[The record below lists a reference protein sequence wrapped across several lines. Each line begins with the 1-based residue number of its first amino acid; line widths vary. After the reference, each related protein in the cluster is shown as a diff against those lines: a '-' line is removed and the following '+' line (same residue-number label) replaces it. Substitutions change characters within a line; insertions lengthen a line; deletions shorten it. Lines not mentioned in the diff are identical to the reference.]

1 MYNQNVNYVLTIA
14 EERGFSKAAKKLYIS
29 QPALSAAIAK
39 IEKEIG
45 NKLFDRSAS
54 PIQLSEAGKAY
65 IDTAKKMVTLEKDLN
80 NYLMDLAELKTGK
93 LSVGGT
99 HFFVSCFLPSILS
112 TYSKRYPGIEIEVF
126 ERNSIELEQLSLD
139 GAIDIIVDCYPFNI
153 DLFSMINI
161 FHETVLLAVP
171 KSFDINDKL
180 KDFQLSYDDIENNR
194 HLSKDCPA
202 LDLKIFKD
210 EPFLFLKQGNHMHD
224 LAIKLCKSSGFEP
237 NIKMIFDQLMTT
249 YSMTVANLG
258 VSFTTDII
266 VKYCNL
272 ASHPVFYKIDSPL
285 TYRDSSVIYKKNK
298 YLSKAAQEFINIIQE
313 SIE

>member
-1 MYNQNVNYVLTIA
+1 MYSQNVNYVLTIA
-14 EERGFSKAAKKLYIS
+14 EERSFSKAAKKLYIS
-29 QPALSAAIAK
+29 QPALSTAILK

-45 NKLFDRSAS
+45 SKLFDRSTS

-65 IDTAKKMVTLEKDLN
+65 INTARKMVTLEKDLN

-112 TYSKRYPGIEIEVF
+112 IYSEKHPGIEIEIF
-126 ERNSIELEQLSLD
+126 ERNSLELEQLLLD
-139 GAIDIIVDCYPFNI
+139 GTMDLIVDCYPFNM
-153 DLFSMINI
+153 DLFSIVNI

-171 KSFDINDKL
+171 KNFSINNQL
-180 KDFQLSYDDIENNR
+180 RDFQLSYDDIENNR
-194 HLSKDCPA
+194 HLLKDCPV
-202 LDLKIFKD
+202 LDLNVFKD

-224 LAIKLCKSSGFEP
+224 LAVKLCKNSDFEP
-237 NIKMIFDQLMTT
+237 KIKMIFDQLMTT

-272 ASHPVFYKIDSPL
+272 ASHPVFYKLDTPMA
-285 TYRDSSVIYKKNK
+285 YRKSSITYKKNK
-298 YLSKAAQEFINIIQE
+298 YLSKAAQEFIKVVQE
-313 SIE
+313 SI